1 MDILDKLADYLGEEV
16 SKYKKRRVAHG
27 RKRSASGRLKGA
39 EKKKYVKRLKK
50 RKKEYAR
57 NASMR
62 KKAKVARKKYLRT
75 SKAKQAKRKYKPQK
89 GLR

>member
-1 MDILDKLADYLGEEV
+1 MDVLDKISEYLGEEV
-16 SKYKKRRVAHG
+16 KKYQKRRVAHG
-27 RKRSASGRLKGA
+27 RKRSAAGRMKGTQ
-39 EKKKYVKRLKK
+39 KRSYIKNLKK

-62 KKAKVARKKYLRT
+62 RKAKVARKKYLRT
-75 SKAKQAKRKYKPQK
+75 SKAKQTARRYKPQK